1 MVNELR
7 INALE
12 PAGVALLDQLGIIT
26 VKRATLATG
35 KRAVQ
40 NVSDDPARE
49 SQPVTTGF
57 PFLFEDPLADEPV
70 DFVVEVLCVFRQ
82 RIEVLG
88 VERLPQHGGAGATLP
103 KLLGG
108 PLDPTFDGLLAGHWT
123 GT

>member
-1 MVNELR
+1 MVNKLR

-40 NVSDDPARE
+40 NVADDPARE
-49 SQPVTTGF
+49 SQPVATGF

-70 DFVVEVLCVFRQ
+70 DLVVEVLCVFRQ
-82 RIEVLG
+82 RLEVLG
-88 VERLPQHGGAGATLP
+88 VEGLPQHGGDREKLP
-103 KLLGG
+103 KLLGE
-108 PLDPTFDGLLAGHWT
+108 PLDPLFDGLL
-123 GT
+123 